1 MLLGICFG
9 LIYLQDGAFHFQ
21 LRLGE
26 TRCERFYMSVN
37 KKAAGQNYCLWLAR
51 HNARRYRAV
60 KIIHQTILPKSGPIP
75 VYESK
80 NSLTST
86 SGPET
91 EALFCQ
97 SNEAPMR
104 LRKIKPSFRG
114 MHQEKPTRIWPS
126 DIVTWNRATSYI
138 NYIYNIYVAFT

>member
-1 MLLGICFG
+1 M
-9 LIYLQDGAFHFQ
+9 
-21 LRLGE
+21 
-26 TRCERFYMSVN
+26 
-37 KKAAGQNYCLWLAR
+37 
-51 HNARRYRAV
+51 

-114 MHQEKPTRIWPS
+114 MHQEKPTRI
-126 DIVTWNRATSYI
+126 
-138 NYIYNIYVAFT
+138 